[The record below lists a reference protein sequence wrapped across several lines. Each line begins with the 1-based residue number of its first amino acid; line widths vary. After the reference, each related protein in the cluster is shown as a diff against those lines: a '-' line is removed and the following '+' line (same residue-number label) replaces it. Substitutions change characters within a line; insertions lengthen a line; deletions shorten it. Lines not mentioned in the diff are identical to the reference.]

1 MTESEWQEIENMV
14 SKTTIRTV
22 QGIFESEETAELEK
36 GQAMRLEK
44 KAARKKG
51 LLEIAGLIQK
61 GMERYRTDPPE
72 GTIRPVIDWLLRKH
86 ALWESDMQRDSF
98 FKKRH
103 NALVL
108 KYVIESVMTDGEIQ
122 KKLGMTEKAY
132 ESQLRKG
139 MYELAQIIVFGKRMP
154 PDISEPLQL

>member
-1 MTESEWQEIENMV
+1 MTKSKWQRIENMV
-14 SKTTIRTV
+14 RETANRTV

-36 GQAMRLEK
+36 SQAMRLEK

-51 LLEIAGLIQK
+51 LLEIAELIQK
-61 GMERYRTDPPE
+61 GMEQYRTEPPE

-122 KKLGMTEKAY
+122 KKLGMTEKMY
-132 ESQLRKG
+132 ESQIRKG
-139 MYELAQIIVFGKRMP
+139 MYELAQIFVFGKRMSSDI
-154 PDISEPLQL
+154 PDTLQL

>member
-1 MTESEWQEIENMV
+1 MTESEWQEIESIV
-14 SKTTIRTV
+14 SKTTIQTV

-36 GQAMRLEK
+36 SQAMRLEK
-44 KAARKKG
+44 KAARKKE
-51 LLEIAGLIQK
+51 LLEIAGLIKK
-61 GMERYRTDPPE
+61 GMERYRTEPQE

-86 ALWESDMQRDSF
+86 ALLESDMQRDSF

-122 KKLGMTEKAY
+122 KKLGMTEKMY

-139 MYELAQIIVFGKRMP
+139 MYELAQIFVFGKRMP
-154 PDISEPLQL
+154 PDIPEPLQF

>member
-14 SKTTIRTV
+14 SKTTIWTV

-36 GQAMRLEK
+36 SQAMRLEK
-44 KAARKKG
+44 KAARKKE
-51 LLEIAGLIQK
+51 LLEIAGLIQI
-61 GMERYRTDPPE
+61 GMEQYRTEPPE
-72 GTIRPVIDWLLRKH
+72 GTIRSVIDWLLRRH

-122 KKLGMTEKAY
+122 KKLGMTEKMY

-139 MYELAQIIVFGKRMP
+139 MYELAQIFVFGKRMP
-154 PDISEPLQL
+154 PDIPEPLQF

>member
-1 MTESEWQEIENMV
+1 MTESEWQEIENIV
-14 SKTTIRTV
+14 SKTTVRTV
-22 QGIFESEETAELEK
+22 QGIFESEETAELEQS
-36 GQAMRLEK
+36 QAMRLEK
-44 KAARKKG
+44 KTARKKE

-61 GMERYRTDPPE
+61 GMDQYRTEPPE
-72 GTIRPVIDWLLRKH
+72 GTIRPVIDWLLRRH

-122 KKLGMTEKAY
+122 KKLGMTEKMY

-139 MYELAQIIVFGKRMP
+139 MYELAQIFVFGKRMSSDI
-154 PDISEPLQL
+154 PDPLQF

>member
-14 SKTTIRTV
+14 RKTATQTV
-22 QGIFESEETAELEK
+22 QGIFESEETAEL
-36 GQAMRLEK
+36 K
-44 KAARKKG
+44 KRQSLRRKENAAREKE
-51 LLEIAGLIQK
+51 LMEIAGLIQK
-61 GMERYRTDPPE
+61 GLEQYKTESSE

-103 NALVL
+103 NAMVL
-108 KYVIESVMTDGEIQ
+108 KYVIKGNMTDGEIQ

-132 ESQLRKG
+132 VSQLRKG
-139 MYELAQIIVFGKRMP
+139 MYELAQIFVFGKRKP
-154 PDISEPLQL
+154 QDIPEPLQF